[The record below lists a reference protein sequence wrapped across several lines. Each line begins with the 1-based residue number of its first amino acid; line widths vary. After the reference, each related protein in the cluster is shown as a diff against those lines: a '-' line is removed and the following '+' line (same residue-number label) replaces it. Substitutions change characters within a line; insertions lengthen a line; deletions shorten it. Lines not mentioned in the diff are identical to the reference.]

1 MCFRESHISLIQQTP
16 PARHTVYEA
25 SVLGECTVLLRAA
38 KSPGRGTIY
47 MTQSSEECVVATTT
61 SFADYEHLLW
71 DQGRC
76 GPCLPW
82 ELMK

>member
-1 MCFRESHISLIQQTP
+1 MCFRESHVSLIQQTP

-47 MTQSSEECVVATTT
+47 MTQSSEECVVATLP
-61 SFADYEHLLW
+61 HLPTMSTC
-71 DQGRC
+71 C
-76 GPCLPW
+76 GTKDDVVPACPGSS
-82 ELMK
+82 